1 MQNSKQSVARE
12 SKGSLILASSMKIQI
27 KAIRGPNGTGFFFFL
42 GGGMEIVVANTYF
55 EKEGEQRVTKGSVA
69 RCTKVGYILYRI

>member
-27 KAIRGPNGTGFFFFL
+27 KAIRGPNGTGFFFL
-42 GGGMEIVVANTYF
+42 GGGMEIVVVNTYF

>member
-42 GGGMEIVVANTYF
+42 EGGGIVVVNTYF